1 MKKAVK
7 KPGRTFTVK
16 EVKNDFGITDNTA
29 RAYLNYL
36 AKFKLLVRSKEGKA
50 IIYLSPANLKE
61 RLNSIKS

>member
-1 MKKAVK
+1 K

-29 RAYLNYL
+29 RTYLNYL
-36 AKFKLLVRSKEGKA
+36 AKFKLLVRSKEGKTV
-50 IIYLSPANLKE
+50 IYLAPANLKE